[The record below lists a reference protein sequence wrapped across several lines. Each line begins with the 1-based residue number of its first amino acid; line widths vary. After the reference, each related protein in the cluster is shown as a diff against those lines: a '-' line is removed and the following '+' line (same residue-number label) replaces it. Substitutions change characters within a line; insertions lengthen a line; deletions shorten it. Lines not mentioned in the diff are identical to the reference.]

1 MRRAT
6 ILPGVALAVL
16 AAGRSTVGSLFRDR
30 ARLHP
35 DRPAV
40 ETAGPTLTYGA
51 LNERVNRVV
60 DVLRGFGVARGD
72 RVAVL
77 SENRAEYLAL
87 ELACA
92 KLGTILACQNWRLAP
107 PELKHCVGL
116 VSPRL
121 VVVSERHV
129 ELLARAEVGSIP
141 TVRLGPELE
150 ERLGQARGHEPE
162 IAAEPEDGLLILY
175 TSGTTG
181 LPKGAVIS
189 HRAEIAR
196 YLVYG
201 ADLGVRPGDTS
212 LAWPPFFHMA
222 GTEPALGAL
231 VTGGKVIVVDG
242 FKPDE
247 IAFHVGHEPF
257 GHLVL
262 MPGMIEPL
270 IAELRKRSVRP
281 VGVRLCG
288 AMADLVPAHQIAEV
302 TTLLGAPYLNSFG
315 STETGVPPASGNQI
329 PVGEVPLR
337 LSKRQNTFCE
347 VRLVD
352 AEDRDVPIGTPGEL
366 LFRGPTLFSG
376 YWNAPETNAE
386 DFRGGW
392 FHMGDMFVRNADGSL
407 DFVDRVKYMIKSGG
421 ENIYPAEIERVLLAD
436 PRVADAVVVRRP
448 DAKWGEVPVAVV
460 APKDATLTSAD
471 LLARCH
477 AALAGYK
484 QPKDIVFVTLDE
496 LPRSTTGKIQR
507 HQVEAWLRQR
517 PAAPGGRSAAS
528 RQAGP
533 LPLS

>member
-1 MRRAT
+1 MIGT
-6 ILPGVALAVL
+6 TLPQVA
-16 AAGRSTVGSLFRDR
+16 GQSTVGSLFRDR

-35 DRPAV
+35 DRVAV
-40 ETAGPTLTYGA
+40 EAAGRTLTYGA
-51 LNERVNRVV
+51 LDGRVNRAAE
-60 DVLRGFGVARGD
+60 VLRGFGVGRGD
-72 RVAVL
+72 RVAIL
-77 SENRAEYLAL
+77 SENRPEFLEL

-92 KLGTILACQNWRLAP
+92 KLGAILACQNWRLAP
-107 PELKHCVGL
+107 PELRHCIGL

-129 ELLARAEVGSIP
+129 ELLARAGVGANP
-141 TVRLGPELE
+141 TVGFGPEFEARLGGAP
-150 ERLGQARGHEPE
+150 ASEPE
-162 IAAEPEDGLLILY
+162 IVAEPEDGLLILY

-196 YLVYG
+196 YLVYY

-222 GTEPALGAL
+222 GTEPALATL
-231 VTGGKVIVVDG
+231 VAGGKVIIVDG

-247 IAFHVGHEPF
+247 IALHVGRERL

-270 IAELRKRSVRP
+270 IGELRKRSVRP
-281 VGVRLCG
+281 AGVSLCG

-302 TTLLGAPYLNSFG
+302 TTLLGAPYLNSVG

-329 PVGEVPLR
+329 PVGEVPAR
-337 LSKRQNTFCE
+337 LSKRQNRFCE
-347 VRLVD
+347 IRLVD
-352 AEDRDVPIGTPGEL
+352 AQDKDVPLGAPGEL

-376 YWNAPETNAE
+376 YWNAPDTNAK

-436 PRVADAVVVRRP
+436 PRVADAIVVRRP
-448 DAKWGEVPVAVV
+448 DAQWGEVPVAVV
-460 APKDATLTSAD
+460 ARKDATLTSGE
-471 LLARCH
+471 LLARCR
-477 AALAGYK
+477 AELAGYK
-484 QPKDIVFVTLDE
+484 QPKDVVFVTLAD

-507 HQVEAWLRQR
+507 HEVEAWLRER
-517 PAAPGGRSAAS
+517 PVPAERGPGSHEHPSPTR
-528 RQAGP
+528 
-533 LPLS
+533 